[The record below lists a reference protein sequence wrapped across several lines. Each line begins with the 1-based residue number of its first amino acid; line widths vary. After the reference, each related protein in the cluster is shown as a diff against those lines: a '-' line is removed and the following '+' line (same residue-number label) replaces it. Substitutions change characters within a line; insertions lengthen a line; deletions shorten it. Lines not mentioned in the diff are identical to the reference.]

1 MHQHLHSSG
10 TSVPG
15 DDLART
21 PVRDSQSTS
30 MRATFEASFATFDLA
45 GLGWARAARSAP
57 ADLLADHPTAAP
69 ARVVRVD
76 RGRMLLVAAGDGS
89 LRHVRDRSTPDR
101 DDAHDPPVVG
111 DWVLIE
117 PPELGADGFGFARAR
132 LPRDGVL
139 ARRRVDGLSVPQAL
153 AANVD
158 LVLVAEALDP
168 DRTINEARIGRFV
181 AIAAA
186 GGMEVVVL
194 LTGVDR
200 LEVRLQ
206 AAGDDP
212 VALLDLPDE
221 IAGARTLATSI
232 VDGRGI
238 DAVRDL
244 LGPGT
249 TATIVGASGA
259 GKSSIANALIGEPL
273 LAVGDRRVTG
283 TGRHTTS
290 VSRLVPL
297 PHGGLLVDTPGIRSV
312 GMHADVD
319 ASVLETSAIG
329 ELAGQCRF
337 GDCQHDGEPGCAV
350 DAAIAAGDL
359 SEHAVTEWRK
369 LEREARRARA
379 RVDERV
385 RRELSAEFMTKAR
398 GYTKARR
405 RGEYP
410 ERR

>member
-1 MHQHLHSSG
+1 MHQHRSSPG
-10 TSVPG
+10 ASVPA
-15 DDLART
+15 DLPRT
-21 PVRDSQSTS
+21 PVRDSQSTTT
-30 MRATFEASFATFDLA
+30 RAAFEASFAPFDLA

-57 ADLLADHPTAAP
+57 VDLLSEHPAAIP

-76 RGRMLLVAAGDGS
+76 RGRMLLVAAGDAT
-89 LRHVRDRSTPDR
+89 LRHVRDRSAPTG
-101 DDAHDPPVVG
+101 DDVLDPAVVG
-111 DWVLIE
+111 DWMLIE
-117 PPELGADGFGFARAR
+117 PPELGADGYGFARAR

-139 ARRRVDGLSVPQAL
+139 ARRRVDGVSAPQAL
-153 AANVD
+153 AANLD

-168 DRTINEARIGRFV
+168 DRSINTARIGRFV

-186 GGMEVVVL
+186 GGIEVVVL
-194 LTGVDR
+194 LTGADR
-200 LEVRLQ
+200 LED
-206 AAGDDP
+206 GDDR
-212 VALLDLPDE
+212 ASFADLPDE
-221 IAGARTLATSI
+221 IAGAPTIVTSI

-238 DAVRDL
+238 EEVRDL

-273 LAVGDRRVTG
+273 LAVGDRRATG

-297 PHGGLLVDTPGIRSV
+297 PHGALLVDTPGIRSV

-319 ASVLETSAIG
+319 TAALESTAIS
-329 ELAGQCRF
+329 ELAARCRF
-337 GDCQHDGEPGCAV
+337 RDCHHDGEPGCAV
-350 DAAIAAGDL
+350 DASIEAGDL
-359 SEHAVTEWRK
+359 PAHAVSEWRK
-369 LEREARRARA
+369 LERETRRAQA

>member
-1 MHQHLHSSG
+1 
-10 TSVPG
+10 
-15 DDLART
+15 
-21 PVRDSQSTS
+21 
-30 MRATFEASFATFDLA
+30 MRAAFEASFAQLDLA

-57 ADLLADHPTAAP
+57 ADLISDHPTAQP

-76 RGRMLLVAAGDGS
+76 RGRMLLVASGDGS
-89 LRHVRDRSTPDR
+89 LRHVRDRSSADR
-101 DDAHDPPVVG
+101 DDALDPPVVG
-111 DWVLIE
+111 DWVLTE
-117 PPELGADGFGFARAR
+117 PPELGADGYGFARAR

-139 ARRRVDGLSVPQAL
+139 ARRRVDGLSAPQAL
-153 AANVD
+153 AANLD

-168 DRTINEARIGRFV
+168 DRSINTSRIGRFV

-186 GGMEVVVL
+186 GGVDVVVL

-200 LEVRLQ
+200 LGD
-206 AAGDDP
+206 GDDP
-212 VALLDLPDE
+212 GSITDLPDE
-221 IAGARTLATSI
+221 IAGAPVVVTSI
-232 VDGRGI
+232 IDGRGVN
-238 DAVRDL
+238 AVRDL
-244 LGPGT
+244 LGAGM

-273 LAVGDRRVTG
+273 LAVGDRRATG

-297 PHGGLLVDTPGIRSV
+297 PHGALLVDTPGIRSV
-312 GMHADVD
+312 GMHGDVD
-319 ASVLETSAIG
+319 VASLQSTAIG
-329 ELAGQCRF
+329 ELAARCRF
-337 GDCQHDGEPGCAV
+337 SDCGHDSEPGCAV
-350 DAAIAAGDL
+350 DAAIEAGEL
-359 SEHAVTEWRK
+359 SEHAVSEWRK
-369 LEREARRARA
+369 LEREARRAQA

-385 RRELSAEFMTKAR
+385 RRELNAEFMTKAR